1 MLRKYHNSISV
12 ICLLAFLWHLGH
24 SGGLLGQLAL
34 CDHYDGRFVALEFA
48 SMDFYSV
55 LMQCHDSSDV
65 FSEEVND

>member
-1 MLRKYHNSISV
+1 MLRKYHNSITV
-12 ICLLAFLWHLGH
+12 ICLLAFLLHLGH

-34 CDHYDGRFVALEFA
+34 CDRYDGRFVALEFA